1 MFLEIQP
8 CGCVKGKTKPAFERR
23 LIRENR
29 VREDRKVGMESAD
42 QAQEV
47 ICIQKV
53 RAITRLLQDSEVPEV
68 LQKYTNR
75 YLGSLSAS
83 VLMDGDENERLI
95 HVSANFGLVI
105 RQQMP
110 PQQFDS
116 VLVYRIVRDLV
127 AAFAI
132 VFPQHVHQLIDGE
145 MADSVKSRS
154 GFYSRNLLDVPV
166 YMQGAIAG
174 IVKGLNKY
182 REIVDGGIFEL
193 FQRVGEQVGAVF
205 AETHCRH
212 NLYGQILPQAESDI
226 GREVVEMAKL
236 RGNPFGFAFLSAFWG
251 ALGEIDR
258 GALSVENGYAL
269 SRAIIRA
276 FAIRHVASLNVQDI
290 MWMIVPPEP
299 VQPS

>member
-1 MFLEIQP
+1 M
-8 CGCVKGKTKPAFERR
+8 
-23 LIRENR
+23 EN
-29 VREDRKVGMESAD
+29 AD
-42 QAQEV
+42 QNDS
-47 ICIQKV
+47 IGIRKV
-53 RAITRLLQDSEVPEV
+53 RAIADLMRDSEVPVV
-68 LQKYTNR
+68 LQEYTNR
-75 YLGSLSAS
+75 YLGSLCAS
-83 VLMDGDENERLI
+83 VLMSGDENERLI
-95 HVSANFGLVI
+95 PVSASFGLVI

-110 PQQFDS
+110 PQRFDS

-127 AAFAI
+127 AAFA
-132 VFPQHVHQLIDGE
+132 VAFPQRVHQLIDGE
-145 MADSVKSRS
+145 MADSVKSLS
-154 GFYSRNLLDVPV
+154 GCVSDCGSHVSLMTVPV

-193 FQRVGEQVGAVF
+193 FQQVGEQVGAVF

-212 NLYGQILPQAESDI
+212 NLYGQILAQAESDI

-236 RGNPFGFAFLSAFWG
+236 RGNPFGFAFLTAFWK

-276 FAIRHVASLNVQDI
+276 FAIRHLATLPTGDILNL
-290 MWMIVPPEP
+290 IVPSPAL
-299 VQPS
+299 PS

>member
-1 MFLEIQP
+1 MENA
-8 CGCVKGKTKPAFERR
+8 GKT
-23 LIRENR
+23 
-29 VREDRKVGMESAD
+29 
-42 QAQEV
+42 QEV
-47 ICIQKV
+47 VGIEKI
-53 RAITRLLQDSEVPEV
+53 RAIADLMRDSEIPQV
-68 LQKYTNR
+68 LYKYING

-83 VLMDGDENERLI
+83 VLMNGDESERLI
-95 HVSANFGLVI
+95 PVSANFGLVI

-110 PQQFDS
+110 PQRFDS

-127 AAFAI
+127 ASFAI
-132 VFPQHVHQLIDGE
+132 AFPQHVHQLIDGE
-145 MADSVKSRS
+145 MVDLVKSGS
-154 GFYSRNLLDVPV
+154 GFYSRNLLGVPV

-193 FQRVGEQVGAVF
+193 FQRVGEQVGVVF

-212 NLYGQILPQAESDI
+212 NLYGQILHQAESDI

-251 ALGEIDR
+251 ALGEDDR
-258 GALSVENGYAL
+258 DALSVENGYAL

-276 FAIRHVASLNVQDI
+276 FAIRHVASLSVQDI